1 MSNNNNRSY
10 DFNNYINLILLLM
23 FIIVVS
29 VVFGFK
35 CCRLSHI
42 DYRNKIDNE
51 TLLQSADTLHDGI
64 EIN

>member
-1 MSNNNNRSY
+1 
-10 DFNNYINLILLLM
+10 M

-42 DYRNKIDNE
+42 DYRNKIGNE
-51 TLLQSADTLHDGI
+51 TLLQSVDTLHDGI

>member
-1 MSNNNNRSY
+1 MSNNNHRSY

-35 CCRLSHI
+35 SCQLSHT
-42 DYRNKIDNE
+42 DYGNKIDNV
-51 TLLQSADTLHDGI
+51 TLLQSVDTLHDAI